1 MMDTLHKQ
9 PNSDD
14 CFICGRNNPH
24 GLYMTFYDNG
34 EDEVHSHYTV
44 SDAYQGYPDVV
55 HGGIVA
61 AMLDEAI
68 GRVAMIGDHHHFMM
82 SVRLQV
88 KYRHPVPINTPLH
101 IIGRI
106 RHLRGRLGRAVG
118 EVRNADGKV
127 LAEAELTLADMPPEL
142 RTDVDLKRLGWRV
155 D

>member
-1 MMDTLHKQ
+1 MMDNLHKQ

-61 AMLDEAI
+61 AMLDEA
-68 GRVAMIGDHHHFMM
+68 
-82 SVRLQV
+82 
-88 KYRHPVPINTPLH
+88 
-101 IIGRI
+101 
-106 RHLRGRLGRAVG
+106 VG
-118 EVRNADGKV
+118 HCV
-127 LAEAELTLADMPPEL
+127 LALRNCEEAKLNE
-142 RTDVDLKRLGWRV
+142 
-155 D
+155 